1 MYAMYMSFCF
11 FEEYSV
17 NIFSLVQGFSK
28 EQGLTTNSKPPIL
41 NARFNSVETESVK

>member
-1 MYAMYMSFCF
+1 MYMSVFL
-11 FEEYSV
+11 FEGYSV
-17 NIFSLVQGFSK
+17 NIFSLVQGFLE